1 MCMFWVYKWWLSS
14 LRWTTVL
21 FSLAFSFLKALC
33 HFFFFFNS
41 GNQQSLQFFKS
52 GASLATGPCCQETGP
67 LPRVWSSGPCA
78 PGVCVWTSCSLAGL
92 HMVQHWGLW
101 GHRWSHKHHPDRQL
115 ALPAGLEHWDSV
127 SIQYQCRDMGR
138 RTQQGFTVCVLSL
151 LYHDKPY
158 NHRIWKHSSYH
169 RCGKDVFRGHDDGWL

>member
-1 MCMFWVYKWWLSS
+1 MCMFLVYKWWLSS
-14 LRWTTVL
+14 LRWTTAL
-21 FSLAFSFLKALC
+21 FSLAFPFLKVLC

-52 GASLATGPCCQETGP
+52 GASLATGPCCQEIGP